1 MATILLVDD
10 VDLFLQLEKS
20 FLEDGGHKIA
30 TASSGEEAL
39 SRLDEVQPELILLDL
54 YMPGIN
60 GDEVCRRLRA
70 LKRWQEIPVIMV
82 TAAGKDEEIL
92 KCLEA
97 GCDDYLTKP
106 VNKKDLI
113 DKVQR
118 LLGRAK
124 VRKTFRATVSLPVQ
138 VTQGRRTIETRA
150 CDLSENGLFL
160 RSADLFSQGS
170 IVELGINF
178 PDGRQLP
185 LRGKVVRVVEGAE
198 GGMGIY
204 FVHPDPE
211 WLLALRHLVAMD
223 PHAIPE
229 PHKLSGRP
237 VEVRLEHLEHQN
249 SRAREENHILQER
262 IVELEVENQE
272 FANQLIH
279 TEEVNNNLTN
289 LYIASTRL
297 HSQLNRIQVIAIIKE
312 VVINFVGAEKFALLL
327 FDKEMRHLC
336 YETGEGFE
344 DSSFPRVRANEGLL
358 GEVAAG
364 GENYFQ
370 EGSVSEGS
378 DDPLVPLAAIP
389 LMIHGDSMGVLAI
402 YRLFIQKESFQQVD
416 FQLFSMMAEH
426 AATALFSSTLYEESE
441 RKRQTYRGFMDL
453 ILK

>member
-1 MATILLVDD
+1 MSKILLVDD
-10 VDLFLQLEKS
+10 VDLFVQLEKS
-20 FLEDGGHKIA
+20 FLEDSGHQIA

-39 SRLDEVQPELILLDL
+39 SRLDEVQPELMLLDL

-70 LKRWQEIPVIMV
+70 LGRWQELPVIMV

-118 LLGRAK
+118 LLGRSR
-124 VRKTFRATVSLPVQ
+124 VRKTLRASVSLPVQ
-138 VTQGRRTIETRA
+138 VTHGRKTLETRA
-150 CDLSENGLFL
+150 CDLSENGIFL
-160 RSADLFSQGS
+160 QSTDLFPQGS
-170 IVELGINF
+170 PVELGVTF
-178 PDGRQLP
+178 PDGRHLS
-185 LRGKVVRVVEGAE
+185 LRGKVVRVVEGSE

-211 WLLALRHLVAMD
+211 WLLALRHLVATD
-223 PHAIPE
+223 PHAAPVS
-229 PHKLSGRP
+229 PTLSGRP

-249 SRAREENHILQER
+249 QRAREENRLLQLR
-262 IVELEVENQE
+262 ITELEEENQD
-272 FANQLIH
+272 FAGQLIH

-297 HSQLNRIQVIAIIKE
+297 HSQLNRTQVIAIIKE
-312 VVINFVGAEKFALLL
+312 VVINFIGAEKFALLL
-327 FDKEMRHLC
+327 FDREARQLC

-344 DSSFPRVRANEGLL
+344 DRPFPRVTAGEGLL

-364 GENYFQ
+364 GESYFQ

-378 DDPLVPLAAIP
+378 DDPRVPLAAIP
-389 LMIHGDSMGVLAI
+389 LMIHGESMGVLAI